1 MFKSLSLR
9 ELMDIPLPNRTA
21 QKRLLFR
28 PDLQDVEHVY
38 DLLNE
43 QVFNNVLIRPNIKLG
58 KCREYWGMCYGED
71 KPYENGTYCRIKL
84 SDKWYSV
91 QWMVTMLAHEMSHQF
106 QWDVYSH
113 GRTNRVMSHGPSFYR
128 YQQRLYR
135 HNISVKTTYSSGMWF
150 RTQDMFKS

>member
-1 MFKSLSLR
+1 MFKSLSLQ
-9 ELMDIPLPNRTA
+9 ELMDTPLPNLTA

-71 KPYENGTYCRIKL
+71 NPYNNGTYCRIKL

-91 QWMVTMLAHEMSHQF
+91 QWMVTMLAHEMSHQY
-106 QWDVYSH
+106 QWDIYSH
-113 GRTNRVMSHGPSFYR
+113 GRKTRVMSHGPSFYR
-128 YQQRLYR
+128 YQMNMYR
-135 HNISVKTTYSSGMWF
+135 HNISIKTTYSSGMWF
-150 RTQDMFKS
+150 RTQDLFKS